1 MGSLEKKIR
10 ELEKSP
16 IKKQVEGQITLF
28 ENKRDWNE
36 LFSELCFCLL
46 TANYTAE
53 GGIRIQK
60 KLGFEGFYN
69 LAEDE
74 LAHQLIALGHRFPN
88 ARAAYIVQARKI
100 AEDLPTVFRF
110 DGKNARLWLQ
120 GVKGL
125 GMKEASHFLR
135 NVGFKDVAIID
146 RHILRGLKEHD
157 YILQI
162 PKTITRKQYIEI
174 EKIVEELGK
183 GLEMDLARLD
193 LYMWY
198 LKTGKILK

>member
-1 MGSLEKKIR
+1 MMQ
-10 ELEKSP
+10 SP
-16 IKKQVEGQITLF
+16 VKNEVEQRIKQF
-28 ENKRDWNE
+28 ESERDWKA

-60 KLGFEGFYN
+60 KLGFGGFYE
-69 LAEDE
+69 LPEDK
-74 LAHQLIALGHRFPN
+74 LAHQLVALSHRFPN
-88 ARAAYIVQARKI
+88 ARASYIVEARKI
-100 AEDLPTVFRF
+100 AKDLPAIFRF

-146 RHILRGLKEHD
+146 RHILDLLKEED
-157 YILQI
+157 YILKI
-162 PKTITRKQYIEI
+162 PKTLSRKQYVEI
-174 EKIVEELGK
+174 EKVLEDIGRK
-183 GLEMDLARLD
+183 AGLDLARLD
-193 LYMWY
+193 LYLWY
-198 LKTGKILK
+198 MKTGRVLK